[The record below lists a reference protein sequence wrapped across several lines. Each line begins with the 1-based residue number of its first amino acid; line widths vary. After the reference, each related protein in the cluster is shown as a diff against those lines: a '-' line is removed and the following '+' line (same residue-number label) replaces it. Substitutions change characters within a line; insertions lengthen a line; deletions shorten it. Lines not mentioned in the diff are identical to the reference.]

1 MFAQGPLL
9 GKISEAE
16 GFEEGVELRAVVG
29 AVVVVADIGMSTKYI
44 FCLFDI
50 NRFVK
55 YAILFITLQKFIS
68 YEETLNFYLHFVSC
82 ALRMQFQ

>member
-16 GFEEGVELRAVVG
+16 GFEEGVELRDVVG

-44 FCLFDI
+44 FCLFDTT
-50 NRFVK
+50 
-55 YAILFITLQKFIS
+55 IL
-68 YEETLNFYLHFVSC
+68 
-82 ALRMQFQ
+82 R

>member
-44 FCLFDI
+44 FF
-50 NRFVK
+50 
-55 YAILFITLQKFIS
+55 A
-68 YEETLNFYLHFVSC
+68 YLIQIV
-82 ALRMQFQ
+82 L

>member
-29 AVVVVADIGMSTKYI
+29 AVVVVVVADIGMSTKYI

-50 NRFVK
+50 NRFV
-55 YAILFITLQKFIS
+55 
-68 YEETLNFYLHFVSC
+68 N
-82 ALRMQFQ
+82 MQYYS

>member
-1 MFAQGPLL
+1 MFAQGPSL

-50 NRFVK
+50 NRFCKICNIIHNCIVL
-55 YAILFITLQKFIS
+55 I
-68 YEETLNFYLHFVSC
+68 
-82 ALRMQFQ
+82 

>member
-1 MFAQGPLL
+1 ML

-50 NRFVK
+50 NRFV
-55 YAILFITLQKFIS
+55 
-68 YEETLNFYLHFVSC
+68 N
-82 ALRMQFQ
+82 MQYYS

>member
-29 AVVVVADIGMSTKYI
+29 AVVVVADIGKSTKYI
-44 FCLFDI
+44 FCLFDT
-50 NRFVK
+50 NRFIN
-55 YAILFITLQKFIS
+55 AILFITLQKFIS

>member
-50 NRFVK
+50 NRFV
-55 YAILFITLQKFIS
+55 
-68 YEETLNFYLHFVSC
+68 N
-82 ALRMQFQ
+82 MQYYS

>member
-1 MFAQGPLL
+1 ML

-29 AVVVVADIGMSTKYI
+29 AVVVADIGMSTKYI

-50 NRFVK
+50 NRFV
-55 YAILFITLQKFIS
+55 
-68 YEETLNFYLHFVSC
+68 N
-82 ALRMQFQ
+82 MQYYS

>member
-29 AVVVVADIGMSTKYI
+29 AVVVADIGMSTKYI

-50 NRFVK
+50 NRFVNVQ
-55 YAILFITLQKFIS
+55 YYS
-68 YEETLNFYLHFVSC
+68 
-82 ALRMQFQ
+82 

>member
-44 FCLFDI
+44 FCLFDT
-50 NRFVK
+50 NRFV
-55 YAILFITLQKFIS
+55 
-68 YEETLNFYLHFVSC
+68 N
-82 ALRMQFQ
+82 MQYYS